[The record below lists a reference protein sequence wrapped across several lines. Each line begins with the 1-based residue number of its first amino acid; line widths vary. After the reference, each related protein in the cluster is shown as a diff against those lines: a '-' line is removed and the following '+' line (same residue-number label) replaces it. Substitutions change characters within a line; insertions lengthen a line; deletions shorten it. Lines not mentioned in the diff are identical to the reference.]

1 LLVLPVEL
9 LLLTLKLAGQLALIM
24 STLLTVI
31 VPFGVEVETPLLLL
45 LLCEPAAILDWSC
58 DVELLPM
65 LPLVA
70 EPLTPPVPAL
80 ALAEGAEPLWG
91 NELELLL
98 AVVSLLP
105 EVPVLPTLPV
115 ALPAGVEALAVVE
128 GVLEVPLAPMSL
140 ELELR
145 PAVVLSSMPC
155 TFT

>member
-1 LLVLPVEL
+1 LLVLPLEL

-45 LLCEPAAILDWSC
+45 LLCEPAAMLDWSC
-58 DVELLPM
+58 DVELVPAV
-65 LPLVA
+65 PLVA

-80 ALAEGAEPLWG
+80 ALADGAEPLCG

-98 AVVSLLP
+98 AVVSLLL
-105 EVPVLPTLPV
+105 EVLPTLPV
-115 ALPAGVEALAVVE
+115 ALPDGVEALAVVDGE
-128 GVLEVPLAPMSL
+128 LELLLEPISL